1 MSTHVDADHRPAD
14 PIGAPAGR
22 GGASR
27 DTVGGQPREGG
38 GPGGAGGESLS
49 GTAILA
55 AWAISILAH
64 VFLFTVMFLVP
75 WLSGVVGPYDELP
88 IAETDLVSHVRP
100 EAEWKPTPDA
110 MPRTTVVREDPVAF
124 KPREFEMMTEV
135 PGTRRPD
142 LKIIGIGTGGGDASK
157 FGLQLGATQA
167 GPTFFGIGSKARGAR
182 RIVYVVDRSGSMMDT
197 IGAVQ
202 KELKRSINALRRSQR
217 FHIIFYNAGEPL
229 ENPPKRLVSAARV
242 HKEEADRFI
251 DSVQAQ
257 GQTNPLQAVRR
268 AFAVKPDLIYFLS
281 DGEIPVA
288 KELLTLLDELNS
300 RREVRIF
307 TIAYVNLRG
316 AELLETIAREH
327 NGEYRYVSEN
337 DLFD

>member
-1 MSTHVDADHRPAD
+1 MSTQVDSD
-14 PIGAPAGR
+14 PVSRAP
-22 GGASR
+22 
-27 DTVGGQPREGG
+27 VGP
-38 GPGGAGGESLS
+38 GAGGGGDESLS

-55 AWAISILAH
+55 AWAISVLAH
-64 VFLFTVMFLVP
+64 VLLFTVMFLMP
-75 WLSGVVGPYDELP
+75 WLSGIVGPYDELP

-100 EAEWKPTPDA
+100 EAEWRPPTEVST
-110 MPRTTVVREDPVAF
+110 RTTVVRESPVAF

-135 PGTRRPD
+135 SGTQRPD
-142 LKIIGIGTGGGDASK
+142 LKIVGIGTGGGDASK

-197 IGAVQ
+197 IAAVQ
-202 KELKRSINALRRSQR
+202 MELKRSINALRRSQR

-242 HKEEADRFI
+242 HKEDAARFI

-257 GQTNPLQAVRR
+257 GNTNPLQAIRR
-268 AFAVKPDLIYFLS
+268 AFAVDPDLIYFLS

-288 KELLTLLDELNS
+288 TELVALLDSLN
-300 RREVRIF
+300 RNREVRIF

-316 AELLETIAREH
+316 AELLEKIAREH